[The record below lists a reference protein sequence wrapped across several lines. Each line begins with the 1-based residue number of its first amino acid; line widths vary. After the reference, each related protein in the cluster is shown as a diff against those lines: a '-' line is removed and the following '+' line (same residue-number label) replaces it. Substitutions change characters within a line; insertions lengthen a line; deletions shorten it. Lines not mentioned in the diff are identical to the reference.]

1 MADNIIVTGANQGI
15 GYYMVE
21 KLLAEGNK
29 VSVLDI
35 ETDNLANL
43 KKKYDGLIF
52 YKTDLRNYDE
62 VKRAVDETVAE
73 CATMEINCFPFA
85 NSRLFSLSPIAT
97 KMFSASSG
105 TSRTTG

>member
-35 ETDNLANL
+35 ETD
-43 KKKYDGLIF
+43 
-52 YKTDLRNYDE
+52 
-62 VKRAVDETVAE
+62 
-73 CATMEINCFPFA
+73 
-85 NSRLFSLSPIAT
+85 
-97 KMFSASSG
+97 
-105 TSRTTG
+105 